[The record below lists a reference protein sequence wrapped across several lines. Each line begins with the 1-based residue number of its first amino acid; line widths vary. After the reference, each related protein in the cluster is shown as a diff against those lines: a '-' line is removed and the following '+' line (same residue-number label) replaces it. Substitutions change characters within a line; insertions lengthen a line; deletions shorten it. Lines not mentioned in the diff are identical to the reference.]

1 MSHRRA
7 KRLRTV
13 IDVKGRAYS
22 NEYKPFE
29 THFVLNPLKPRQ
41 GHYVINPIRYTESS
55 VRVSYKTY
63 KKLHRENKF
72 WKLPTLKQMHGSP
85 WQ

>member
-13 IDVKGRAYS
+13 LDVKGRAYS

-29 THFVLNPLKPRQ
+29 THFVLNPLKPLQ
-41 GHYVINPIRYTESS
+41 GHNVINPIRYTEGS
-55 VRVSYKTY
+55 VRLHYKKY
-63 KKLHRENKF
+63 KKLHKENPL
-72 WKLPTLKQMHGSP
+72 WKLPTIKQIHGSP

>member
-13 IDVKGRAYS
+13 LNVKGRAFTDT
-22 NEYKPFE
+22 YKPFE
-29 THFVLNPLKPRQ
+29 TRFVLNPLKPLQ

-55 VRVSYKTY
+55 VRLQYKNT
-63 KKLHRENKF
+63 KKLHRENKH
-72 WKLPTLKQMHGSP
+72 WKLPPLKHMHGSL
-85 WQ
+85 W

>member
-7 KRLRTV
+7 KRLRMI

-22 NEYKPFE
+22 N
-29 THFVLNPLKPRQ
+29 VLNQSLPGPV
-41 GHYVINPIRYTESS
+41 HYTEGS
-55 VRVSYKTY
+55 VRTQYKTY

-72 WKLPTLKQMHGSP
+72 WKLPTLKQMHESI

>member
-7 KRLRTV
+7 KRLRKSLN
-13 IDVKGRAYS
+13 VKRRAYS
-22 NEYKPFE
+22 NEHKPFE
-29 THFVLNPLKPRQ
+29 THFVLNQLK
-41 GHYVINPIRYTESS
+41 YVINPIRYTESS

-63 KKLHRENKF
+63 KKLHRENKH
-72 WKLPTLKQMHGSP
+72 WKLHTLKHLHGSI

>member
-7 KRLRTV
+7 KRLRKV
-13 IDVKGRAYS
+13 LDVKGRVYS

-29 THFVLNPLKPRQ
+29 TRFILNPLKPLQ
-41 GHYVINPIRYTESS
+41 GHYVIKPIRYTEGS
-55 VRVSYKTY
+55 VRLQYKKY
-63 KKLHRENKF
+63 KKLH
-72 WKLPTLKQMHGSP
+72 WKLSTLKHMHGSL

>member
-1 MSHRRA
+1 MSHRHA
-7 KRLRTV
+7 KLLRKI
-13 IDVKGRAYS
+13 IDVKGRAHL

-29 THFVLNPLKPRQ
+29 THFVLNPLKPLQ

-55 VRVSYKTY
+55 VRVFYKST

-72 WKLPTLKQMHGSP
+72 WKLPTLKHLHGSI

>member
-7 KRLRTV
+7 KRLRKSLN
-13 IDVKGRAYS
+13 VKRRAYS
-22 NEYKPFE
+22 NEHKTFE
-29 THFVLNPLKPRQ
+29 THFVLNPLKPLH

-63 KKLHRENKF
+63 KKLHRENKH
-72 WKLPTLKQMHGSP
+72 P
-85 WQ
+85 

>member
-7 KRLRTV
+7 KRLRKSLN
-13 IDVKGRAYS
+13 VKGRAYS

-29 THFVLNPLKPRQ
+29 THFVLNPLKPLQ

-55 VRVSYKTY
+55 LRLHY
-63 KKLHRENKF
+63 KKTKKLRREGKLWKF
-72 WKLPTLKQMHGSP
+72 PPLKHMHGSI
-85 WQ
+85 W

>member
-13 IDVKGRAYS
+13 LNVKGRAFTDT
-22 NEYKPFE
+22 YKPFE
-29 THFVLNPLKPRQ
+29 TRFVLNPLKPLQ

-55 VRVSYKTY
+55 VRLQYKKH
-63 KKLHRENKF
+63 KKLHKENPL
-72 WKLPTLKQMHGSP
+72 WKLPTLKQMHGSL
-85 WQ
+85 W